1 MKKSIPNFITCL
13 NLTAGTIGIYYTL
26 VEGEPRAIYFVLIG
40 AFFDFLDGLVA
51 RLLQVSSEL
60 GKQLDSLADLI
71 TFGLLPSFYILVLL
85 RAQSPLFWIA
95 VLIAIF
101 SAIRLG
107 RFNIDE
113 TQKDSFLGLPTPANA
128 IMLTSIAF
136 VPFQLSANAI
146 IGITLLSC
154 LLLVSN
160 IRLIALKFANFGWKG
175 NEFRWVF
182 LGSIVVLTIVFKWT
196 VVPLLVP
203 FYVVV
208 SLLSSVKKTETS

>member
-13 NLTAGTIGIYYTL
+13 NLTAGTVGIYFTL
-26 VEGEPRAIYFVLIG
+26 IEGEPKAIYFVLIG

-85 RAQSPLFWIA
+85 KEQSPLFWIA

-113 TQKDSFLGLPTPANA
+113 TQRDSFLGLPTPANA

-160 IRLIALKFANFGWKG
+160 IRMIALKFAHYGWKG
-175 NEFRWVF
+175 NEFRWVL

-196 VVPLLVP
+196 VVPLLTP

-208 SLLSSVKKTETS
+208 SLLSSVKKSETS